1 MTRSRR
7 ARLSVGALLPLL
19 ALSACG
25 SAPDTDAEEPA
36 AGAAASA
43 FPMTF
48 DSCGTDV
55 TVPAAP
61 ERVLSFYPTMT
72 EMMVALGLEDRLVG
86 QVNTQYGT
94 PSEQYADAYDA
105 VRVVAEGEPSAE
117 TVIGE
122 RPDLL
127 LAEQE
132 WRFDGKRLPTRASYA
147 EDGLPVLVSES
158 LCADTKT
165 ETTVPDTYEDLERL
179 GRLFGVEERAADLVA
194 ELEDVVAG
202 VQEAVAGE
210 EPASLAILSVYE
222 STLYVQAGGLY
233 TDVVE
238 RAGGRNLI
246 TSADL
251 PAGEYYAAWSPEKIV
266 RLNPDVIVFPYNDEQ
281 VRETALAYI
290 EDRLGT
296 TDAVRGGRVVGVP
309 EPVFGGGVRSS
320 LGVEEVARLLHPEM
334 FTDGEEQE

>member
-7 ARLSVGALLPLL
+7 TRLSVGALLSLL

-25 SAPDTDAEEPA
+25 AAPETGAA
-36 AGAAASA
+36 AGTTAGAAGA

-48 DSCGTDV
+48 DSCGTEV
-55 TVPAAP
+55 TVAAPP

-94 PSEQYADAYDA
+94 PSERYAAAYDA
-105 VRVVAEGEPSAE
+105 VRVVTEGEPSAE
-117 TVIGE
+117 AVIGE

-127 LAEQE
+127 LAEQD
-132 WRFDGKRLPTRASYA
+132 WRFDGKRLPTRATYA

-179 GRLFGVEERAADLVA
+179 GRLFGVEEEAADLVT
-194 ELEDVVAG
+194 ELKGIVAG
-202 VQEAVAGE
+202 AEEAVADE
-210 EPASLAILSVYE
+210 EPASVAILSVYE

-233 TDVVE
+233 TDVLE

-251 PAGEYYAAWSPEKIV
+251 PEGEYYAAWSPEKIV
-266 RLNPDVIVFPYNDEQ
+266 RLDPDVIVFPYNDEE

-290 EDRLGT
+290 EARLAA
-296 TDAVRGGRVVGVP
+296 TDAVRSDRVIGVP

-320 LGVEEVARLLHPEM
+320 LGVEEVARLLHPDA
-334 FTDGEEQE
+334 FTN

>member
-1 MTRSRR
+1 MNRYRR
-7 ARLSVGALLPLL
+7 AHLPVGLVLSLL

-25 SAPDTDAEEPA
+25 SAPEAEADQAGDA
-36 AGAAASA
+36 GAASA

-48 DSCGTDV
+48 DSCGTEV
-55 TVPAAP
+55 TVTAAP

-72 EMMVALGLEDRLVG
+72 EVMVALGLDDRLVG

-94 PSEQYADAYDA
+94 PSEQYAAAYDA
-105 VRVVAEGEPSAE
+105 VTVVAEGEPSAE
-117 TVIGE
+117 TVIGA

-132 WRFDGKRLPTRASYA
+132 WRFDGKRLPTRATYA

-165 ETTVPDTYEDLERL
+165 ETTLPDTYEDLERL

-194 ELEDVVAG
+194 ELQDVVAG
-202 VQEAVAGE
+202 AEEAVADE

-251 PAGEYYAAWSPEKIV
+251 PEGEYYAAWSPEKIV
-266 RLNPDVIVFPYNDEQ
+266 RLNPDVIVFPYNDDQ

-290 EDRLGT
+290 EERLAS
-296 TDAVRGGRVVGVP
+296 TDAVRTGRVVGVP

-320 LGVEEVARLLHPEM
+320 LGVDEVARLLHPDA
-334 FTDGEEQE
+334 FTN